1 MKFLLN
7 KNSLKTTQ
15 RVWKTLVILTIS
27 VLLLLPTPVLA
38 LNYDGA
44 LEIYRSKPQFKNDD
58 VLQLIQ
64 KLPNQSYDNGK
75 ISLAEIE
82 SKLKEIEAKMLIDY
96 QILKDT
102 SEKTQIS
109 YENNLESINRTYSEQ
124 DRLTK
129 EFSSC
134 EEREWLQWRSTFFTS
149 RFVGGTFRESP
160 SWKENCYPILNSLNS
175 IKQLEEE
182 NQRLSQDITFADQ
195 LSKVY
200 KTVEQRIK
208 LAKRKVRNIQES
220 ADVTH
225 SFISP
230 DMQSKIK
237 ELQEMVEN
245 LTKNI

>member
-1 MKFLLN
+1 LN
-7 KNSLKTTQ
+7 KNLLKTTQ
-15 RVWKTLVILTIS
+15 RVWKTLVVLTVS

-96 QILKDT
+96 QILKDA

-124 DRLTK
+124 ERLTK
-129 EFSSC
+129 EFSLC
-134 EEREWLQWRSTFFTS
+134 DERERDIAFRERGYAFALAFFGS
-149 RFVGGTFRESP
+149 RFRELP

-230 DMQSKIK
+230 DMDSQIK

>member
-15 RVWKTLVILTIS
+15 GVWKTLVILTIS

-96 QILKDT
+96 EILKDA
-102 SEKTQIS
+102 SEKKQIS

-129 EFSSC
+129 EFSSSC
-134 EEREWLQWRSTFFTS
+134 RKISASVLN
-149 RFVGGTFRESP
+149 VMDLM
-160 SWKENCYPILNSLNS
+160 WKCRNIQSSLDGL
-175 IKQLEEE
+175 IKDIQKLEEE
-182 NQRLSQDITFADQ
+182 NQRFSQDITFTDQ
-195 LSKVY
+195 LSTVY

-230 DMQSKIK
+230 DMQSEIK

>member
-96 QILKDT
+96 EILKDA
-102 SEKTQIS
+102 SEKKQIS

-134 EEREWLQWRSTFFTS
+134 RDWNMGMADGAPNYIFPMCHQFQS
-149 RFVGGTFRESP
+149 
-160 SWKENCYPILNSLNS
+160 SLDRL
-175 IKQLEEE
+175 IKDIQKLEEE
-182 NQRLSQDITFADQ
+182 NQRFSQDITFTDQ
-195 LSKVY
+195 LSTVY

-230 DMQSKIK
+230 DMQSEIK